1 VRLAFAR
8 AGFALMVGLTLK
20 GVLLRSAPTESV
32 KMARN

>member
-1 VRLAFAR
+1 MGEDESDV
-8 AGFALMVGLTLK
+8 VNLTLK